1 MSVNSKKIRRNS
13 FYELIK
19 VLKSQNIDVERFDV
33 ENITEEGAQVLKL
46 VITFSVVAGVI
57 LLYFIIPTFV
67 IYNVSATLLGELFTK
82 LFWSSLNADC

>member
-13 FYELIK
+13 FYGLIK

-67 IYNVSATLLGELFTK
+67 IYNVSATLLKELFTK
-82 LFWSSLNADC
+82 LF

>member
-82 LFWSSLNADC
+82 LF

>member
-13 FYELIK
+13 FYGLIK

-82 LFWSSLNADC
+82 LF

>member
-13 FYELIK
+13 FYGLIK

-57 LLYFIIPTFV
+57 ILYFIIPTFV
-67 IYNVSATLLGELFTK
+67 IFNVSATLLKELFTK
-82 LFWSSLNADC
+82 LF

>member
-13 FYELIK
+13 FYGLIK

-46 VITFSVVAGVI
+46 VVTFSVVAGVI

-82 LFWSSLNADC
+82 LF